1 MHLGASA
8 EQLMAPASDGRNNVK
23 RSLLLIAVLF
33 SSAFC
38 WPNHSVAE
46 VVLASHKTVH
56 DLVLDRADADSNIQ
70 NMRGQLFYDLSGS
83 ACRGYNLSTR
93 ITIETISKESGKT
106 ASDVRSESWEDYN
119 GSEFK
124 FSFSRYD
131 DNKLSQTMKGSA
143 RRTEGAVL
151 AELDAPEKDAASFAG
166 DVLFPTQDSVAIMK
180 AASAGQSRLEAT
192 VYDGSDG
199 LMVYD
204 TTAEIGPSLK
214 QGGNAKLKSV
224 KNAEALF
231 GLPSWPVVVS
241 YYKHGQNGIGRPLFA
256 VSFRLYDNGVSD
268 ELKLDYGTFVL
279 KGDLSKIAFVD
290 PKPCP

>member
-1 MHLGASA
+1 M
-8 EQLMAPASDGRNNVK
+8 K

-38 WPNHSVAE
+38 WSNHSVAE

-83 ACRGYNLSTR
+83 VCLGYNLSTR

-151 AELDAPEKDAASFAG
+151 AELDAPEKDTASFAG

-180 AASAGQSRLEAT
+180 AALAGQSRLEAT

-204 TTAEIGPSLK
+204 TTTVIGPSLK
-214 QGGNAKLKSV
+214 KGGNAKLKSV
-224 KNAEALF
+224 KNSETLF

-241 YYKHGQNGIGRPLFA
+241 YYNQGQNGIGRPLFA

-279 KGDLSKIAFVD
+279 KGDLSKIEFAD

>member
-1 MHLGASA
+1 MLMRAKIGM
-8 EQLMAPASDGRNNVK
+8 LMASVSDGRNNVK

-38 WPNHSVAE
+38 WSNRSVAE

-56 DLVLDRADADSNIQ
+56 DLVLDRVDADSNVQ

-151 AELDAPEKDAASFAG
+151 AELDAPEKDTASFAG

-214 QGGNAKLKSV
+214 QGGNAKLKYV

-279 KGDLSKIAFVD
+279 KGDLSKIEFVD

>member
-1 MHLGASA
+1 M
-8 EQLMAPASDGRNNVK
+8 K
-23 RSLLLIAVLF
+23 RSLLLIAVSF

-38 WPNHSVAE
+38 WSDHSVAE
-46 VVLASHKTVH
+46 VALASHKTVH

-70 NMRGQLFYDLSGS
+70 NMHGQLFYDLSGS

-180 AASAGQSRLEAT
+180 AASAGQSRLQAT

-199 LMVYD
+199 VMVYD
-204 TTAEIGPSLK
+204 TTAVIGPSLK

-279 KGDLSKIAFVD
+279 KGDLSKIEFVD

>member
-93 ITIETISKESGKT
+93 ITIETLSKESGKT
-106 ASDVRSESWEDYN
+106 ASDVHSESWEDYN

-143 RRTEGAVL
+143 RRTESAVL

-166 DVLFPTQDSVAIMK
+166 MYCSQH
-180 AASAGQSRLEAT
+180 R
-192 VYDGSDG
+192 
-199 LMVYD
+199 
-204 TTAEIGPSLK
+204 TA
-214 QGGNAKLKSV
+214 
-224 KNAEALF
+224 
-231 GLPSWPVVVS
+231 LPS
-241 YYKHGQNGIGRPLFA
+241 
-256 VSFRLYDNGVSD
+256 
-268 ELKLDYGTFVL
+268 
-279 KGDLSKIAFVD
+279 
-290 PKPCP
+290 

>member
-1 MHLGASA
+1 
-8 EQLMAPASDGRNNVK
+8 VK

-93 ITIETISKESGKT
+93 ITIETLSKESGKT
-106 ASDVRSESWEDYN
+106 ASDVHSESWEDYN

-143 RRTEGAVL
+143 RRTESAVL

-279 KGDLSKIAFVD
+279 KGDLSKIEFVD

>member
-1 MHLGASA
+1 M
-8 EQLMAPASDGRNNVK
+8 K
-23 RSLLLIAVLF
+23 RSLLLIAVSF

-38 WPNHSVAE
+38 WSNHSVAE
-46 VVLASHKTVH
+46 VVLASHKAVH

-83 ACRGYNLSTR
+83 VCLGYNLTTR
-93 ITIETISKESGKT
+93 ITTETISKESGKT

-119 GSEFK
+119 GVQFK

-131 DNKLSQTMKGSA
+131 NNVLSQSMKGSA
-143 RRTEGAVL
+143 RRTGGAVL
-151 AELDAPEKDAASFAG
+151 AELDAAEKDTASFAG
-166 DVLFPTQDSVAIMK
+166 DVLFPTQDSVVILK
-180 AASAGQSRLEAT
+180 AALAGQSRLEAT

-204 TTAEIGPSLK
+204 TTTVIGPSLTK
-214 QGGNAKLKSV
+214 GGNAKLKSV
-224 KNAEALF
+224 KNSETLF

-241 YYKHGQNGIGRPLFA
+241 YYNQGQNGIGRPLFA

-279 KGDLSKIAFVD
+279 KGDLSKIEFVD

>member
-279 KGDLSKIAFVD
+279 KGDLSKIEFVD

>member
-1 MHLGASA
+1 M
-8 EQLMAPASDGRNNVK
+8 K

-279 KGDLSKIAFVD
+279 KGDLSKIEFVD